1 MLAGLIIYVFK
12 FYRTK
17 EIKIRGAL
25 SKRITLKIIKLYIPL
40 LGQDFIE
47 GTLFTLIL
55 TGIVSRIGIYE
66 IATYNLAE
74 SIGSIMI
81 LPVYAFSTS
90 AITLSIQKSFSSK
103 KENPNSIMNA
113 GIILSCLIVLSLGIF
128 TSIFSNGVFG
138 LITND
143 EILILRVNKIFIFVI
158 VVQVLNIFNQIY
170 KSYLQGINSERFVLL
185 FTVGISITSILW
197 ITILSINWGLAGVYI
212 GLAINNLILS
222 IVYYLRIRNI
232 RLTM

>member
-1 MLAGLIIYVFK
+1 M
-12 FYRTK
+12 
-17 EIKIRGAL
+17 
-25 SKRITLKIIKLYIPL
+25 KIIKLYIPL

-128 TSIFSNGVFG
+128 TSIFSGVH
-138 LITND
+138 
-143 EILILRVNKIFIFVI
+143 FI
-158 VVQVLNIFNQIY
+158 
-170 KSYLQGINSERFVLL
+170 S
-185 FTVGISITSILW
+185 
-197 ITILSINWGLAGVYI
+197 
-212 GLAINNLILS
+212 
-222 IVYYLRIRNI
+222 
-232 RLTM
+232 